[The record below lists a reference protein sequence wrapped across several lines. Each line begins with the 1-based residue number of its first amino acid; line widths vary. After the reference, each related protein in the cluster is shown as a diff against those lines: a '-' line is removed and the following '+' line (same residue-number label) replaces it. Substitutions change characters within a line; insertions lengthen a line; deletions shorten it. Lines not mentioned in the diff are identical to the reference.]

1 MSCLKT
7 GHSEVVRLQY
17 NPAEV
22 SYEDLLNVFW
32 NRHDPT
38 TLNRQGGDSGPQYRS
53 GIYYYSPEQERVAK
67 ESLANHQKSL
77 SRKIVTEVLP
87 AKKFYKA
94 ESYHQQYLSKG
105 GRMGSKQSAAKGCKD
120 SIRCYGW
127 ICMHAC
133 PVQLYMILSYYKIIP
148 SSRD

>member
-38 TLNRQGGDSGPQYRS
+38 TLNRQ
-53 GIYYYSPEQERVAK
+53 
-67 ESLANHQKSL
+67 
-77 SRKIVTEVLP
+77 VLCRFHFP
-87 AKKFYKA
+87 V
-94 ESYHQQYLSKG
+94 EH
-105 GRMGSKQSAAKGCKD
+105 AADEKYFDC
-120 SIRCYGW
+120 
-127 ICMHAC
+127 
-133 PVQLYMILSYYKIIP
+133 
-148 SSRD
+148 

>member
-1 MSCLKT
+1 MKFGENRKHRVE

-120 SIRCYGW
+120 SIRCYG
-127 ICMHAC
+127 
-133 PVQLYMILSYYKIIP
+133 
-148 SSRD
+148 